1 LRIRFAT
8 LAALTLL
15 TLCSQSIATPASSES
30 DKSEEIKTSTARIDF
45 PVGRTAGKEKC
56 FGLEGYKSLVIIYAH
71 YMACESQRDY
81 VFGLRTAL
89 DEKEAGL
96 KRYADDL
103 KITLTSLEQERDAM
117 VITATISAES
127 AEKEERRKRAWRG
140 FAIGGI
146 IVSLALGAV
155 ITGMGVVR

>member
-1 LRIRFAT
+1 
-8 LAALTLL
+8 
-15 TLCSQSIATPASSES
+15 
-30 DKSEEIKTSTARIDF
+30 
-45 PVGRTAGKEKC
+45 V
-56 FGLEGYKSLVIIYAH
+56 VIYAH

-103 KITLTSLEQERDAM
+103 KITLTSLERERDAM
-117 VITATISAES
+117 VIAATTNAEL

-140 FAIGGI
+140 FAIGGLV
-146 IVSLALGAV
+146 VSLALGAV
-155 ITGMGVVR
+155 LVVGVAR